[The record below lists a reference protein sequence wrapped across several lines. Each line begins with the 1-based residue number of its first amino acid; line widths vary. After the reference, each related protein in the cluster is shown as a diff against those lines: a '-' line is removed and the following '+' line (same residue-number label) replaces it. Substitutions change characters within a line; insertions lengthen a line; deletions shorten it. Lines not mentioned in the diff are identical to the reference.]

1 MSSTTSVLCQVL
13 DPVLEAVQDPMLCP
27 ASDLVPDL
35 VLDPVP
41 NPVLYHVPDANT
53 GSYTKDFNWISLGA
67 GKILMGSVCNF
78 Y

>member
-1 MSSTTSVLCQVL
+1 MPDAELDRVLGAVL
-13 DPVLEAVQDPMLCP
+13 DPMLDP
-27 ASDLVPDL
+27 VPDL
-35 VLDPVP
+35 AQDPVLDIMLDPVP

-53 GSYTKDFNWISLGA
+53 GSYTKDCNWILLGA